1 MTFAGE
7 ITPMIQASVNLRE
20 AVREDVPLILRF
32 IRKLSVFDGAPDA
45 VEATEERL
53 EQTLFADPPLAHVVF
68 AELDGKEVGFAS
80 YFFTYSTFLAR
91 PGIWLDDLYVDS
103 DARSQGIGRA
113 LLVYLA
119 RLAKAKG
126 CGRVEWTAAV
136 SNERGLDFYRR
147 NGASIRDRLRMCR
160 LDSQGID
167 DLISGHDDPT
177 ARAGEETTRRGEG
190 LK

>member
-1 MTFAGE
+1 
-7 ITPMIQASVNLRE
+7 MIQVAVNLRA

-53 EQTLFADPPLAHVVF
+53 EQTLFGNPPLAHVVF
-68 AELDGKEVGFAS
+68 AELDGKAVGFAS
-80 YFFTYSTFLAR
+80 YFFTFSTFLAR

-147 NGASIRDRLRMCR
+147 NFASISERLRICR
-160 LDSQGID
+160 LDSQEID
-167 DLISGHDDPT
+167 NLVSSHDDPK
-177 ARAGEETTRRGEG
+177 ALPGAETSRRGEE